1 MKLNAILKM
10 LPTEIILALEL
21 RTNQNVMN
29 WLCFEFLSRILTC
42 TFMKLNLILKM
53 LIIET
58 ILALELNN
66 KSKCDEMAMFQV
78 SLQNLDLDFLET
90 KPDTENACS

>member
-1 MKLNAILKM
+1 
-10 LPTEIILALEL
+10 
-21 RTNQNVMN
+21 
-29 WLCFEFLSRILTC
+29 
-42 TFMKLNLILKM
+42 M